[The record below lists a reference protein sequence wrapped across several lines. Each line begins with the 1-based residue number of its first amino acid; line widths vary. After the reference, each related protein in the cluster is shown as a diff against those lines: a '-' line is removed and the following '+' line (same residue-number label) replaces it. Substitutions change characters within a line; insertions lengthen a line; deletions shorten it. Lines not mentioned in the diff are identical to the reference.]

1 MSIIHEKSPKH
12 CAEKQRTKILNK
24 SKKKLLVCASTFFLC
39 ILCLILLLCFILH
52 PSNPHFSLTQ
62 VDINHVDIT
71 SPSPFLNSSINLTL
85 LSTNPN
91 KGIGIYYDGFLLHAS
106 YNSHAMTPDTSVPP
120 FFQDHQQPNLLNAS
134 LLGNHHHV
142 DLSLVAEKLP
152 LGFTATG
159 SLRWKV
165 GNWISRRYG
174 FSVDCETVLPLGRI
188 DSILLTSK
196 QPTVCSTSF

>member
-12 CAEKQRTKILNK
+12 CAEKQTIKILNK
-24 SKKKLLVCASTFFLC
+24 SKKKLLFCASTCFLS
-39 ILCLILLLCFILH
+39 ILCLILLCFILH

-62 VDINHVDIT
+62 VDINHLNIT
-71 SPSPFLNSSINLTL
+71 SPSPFLNSFIKLTL

-91 KGIGIYYDGFLLHAS
+91 KGIGIYYDRFLLHAS
-106 YNSHAMTPDTSVPP
+106 YNSHSITPDTSVPP

-142 DLSLVAEKLP
+142 DPSLDAEKLP
-152 LGFTATG
+152 LGFIATG

-165 GNWISRRYG
+165 GNWISRRHG
-174 FSVDCETVLPLGRI
+174 FSVDCGTVLPLGRR

>member
-12 CAEKQRTKILNK
+12 CAEKQTTKILNK
-24 SKKKLLVCASTFFLC
+24 SKKKLLFYSLMFFLS
-39 ILCLILLLCFILH
+39 ILCLILLLRFILH

-62 VDINHVDIT
+62 VDINHLNIT
-71 SPSPFLNSSINLTL
+71 SPSPFLNSSIHLTL

-91 KGIGIYYDGFLLHAS
+91 KRTGIYYDGFLLHAS
-106 YNSHAMTPDTSVPP
+106 YNSHVITPDTSIPP
-120 FFQDHQQPNLLNAS
+120 FFQDHQQPNLLSAS

-142 DLSLVAEKLP
+142 DPSLAAGKLP

-165 GNWISRRYG
+165 GNWVSRRYG
-174 FSVDCETVLPLGRI
+174 FSVDCVTVLPLGRR
-188 DSILLTSK
+188 DSTPLTSK
-196 QPTVCSTSF
+196 QPTVCSTSI